1 MRHFLYFLFCFTSWG
16 LHGQKIFSHELNS
29 EQFPWTENAFDNAE
43 EQFQFAIVS
52 DRTGGHRAGV
62 FGHALGKLNRM
73 HPEFVM
79 SVGDL
84 IEGYTKDVDILDAQ
98 WAEFDSILNRLNM
111 RFFALPGNHDISNE
125 VMRQMWLD
133 RYGRSY
139 YHFRYKDVL
148 FLAFDS
154 NDGEGVMFSEEQ
166 INYFKQAL
174 SDNKDVRWTLVFMH
188 HPIWNFSAYNGFAQ
202 IEEALKER
210 PYTVFAGHTH
220 RYFKTVRQDR
230 NYYVLS
236 TTGGGSR
243 LRGPRVGEFDHITWV
258 TMTEDG
264 PDLLHL
270 ELSGLVE
277 GDVLTEETAALA
289 MILNQAAQIEH
300 LTLQGSEDQD
310 KILIRMANQ
319 LPERYRRESSGAFR
333 GGRDSGEVVRQ
344 ELIFEGRFYH
354 NHHLA
359 PEPNSFE
366 VRVPVDDVA
375 QIAIDVSR
383 MSGIDREDID
393 DLELDYTVWFEGEPF
408 APEFRLSGTQRIDFS
423 YPATGLR
430 MTDQDIFLQEH
441 QVSITADFPDA
452 VIRYTTD
459 GSDPDAQ
466 DPVFDSPILLRET
479 TTVKARY
486 FSQDNEAVSSV
497 VEKTYQKTIPAEPVV
512 LSVNKLKPGLR
523 YAYYEGDFS
532 ERVPDFEYL
541 NPVDE
546 GVVLDSDPNRIAE
559 RNNMRKD
566 HFAIAFEGYIEIP
579 RDDIYTFYTTSDDG
593 SILYINDQEVV
604 NNDGSHSTRTR
615 TGYIALKK
623 GWVPIRIGYFDD
635 FLGETLRIGLIEADG
650 TRREIPFSALR
661 HQPK

>member
-1 MRHFLYFLFCFTSWG
+1 MRLAFILLFSLSG
-16 LHGQKIFSHELNS
+16 LALSGQEPFSHELNTG
-29 EQFPWTENAFDNAE
+29 QFPWTNKAFDQADD
-43 EQFQFAIVS
+43 QFQFAIVS

-62 FGHALGKLNRM
+62 FGYALAKLNRL

-84 IEGYTKDVDILDAQ
+84 IEGYTKDTTILHAQ
-98 WAEFDSILNRLNM
+98 WAEFDSILSDLDM
-111 RFFALPGNHDISNE
+111 RFFALPGNHDISND

-154 NDGEGVMFSEEQ
+154 NDGEGVMFSDEQ
-166 INYFKQAL
+166 INYFKQVL
-174 SDNKDVRWTLVFMH
+174 DDNQDVRWTLLFMH
-188 HPIWNFSAYNGFAQ
+188 HPIWNFSEYNGFAA
-202 IEEALKER
+202 IEEALQDR

-230 NYYVLS
+230 NYYVLA

-258 TMTEDG
+258 TMTEAG

-270 ELSGLVE
+270 QLSGLVE
-277 GDVLTEETAALA
+277 GDVLSDETAALA

-300 LTLQGSEDQD
+300 LTLEGSDGSDQ
-310 KILIRMANQ
+310 ILIRMANQ
-319 LPERYRRESSGAFR
+319 LPERYRRESSGVFR
-333 GGRDSGEVVRQ
+333 EDRQ
-344 ELIFEGRFYH
+344 NDGVIRKELIFEGRFYH

-375 QIAIDVSR
+375 QIAIDVTR
-383 MSGIDREDID
+383 MIDVERTEID
-393 DLELDYTVWFEGEPF
+393 DLELDYTVRFEGEPL
-408 APEFRLSGTQRIDFS
+408 APEFLLSGTRTIDFS
-423 YPATGLR
+423 YPATGLN
-430 MTDQDIFLQEH
+430 MTDQDIFLDRH
-441 QVSITADFPDA
+441 TVAITADFPDA
-452 VIRYTTD
+452 IVRYTTD
-459 GSDPDAQ
+459 GTDPGPDA
-466 DPVFDSPILLRET
+466 PIYRQPIDLEQT

-486 FSQDNEAVSSV
+486 FSRDNQAVSTV
-497 VEKTYQKTIPAEPVV
+497 RERTYKKTTPRAPVN
-512 LSVNKLKPGLR
+512 LRSRDLQPGLR

-532 ERVPDFEYL
+532 ERVPDFDTL
-541 NPVDE
+541 DPVDE
-546 GVVLDSDPNRIAE
+546 GVAMDSDPNLIAE
-559 RNNMRKD
+559 KNNMRKD
-566 HFAIAFEGYIEIP
+566 HFAIEFSGFIEIP
-579 RDDIYTFYTTSDDG
+579 EDGIYTFYTTSDDG
-593 SILYINDQEVV
+593 SILYLHDQEVV

-623 GWVPIRIGYFDD
+623 GWAPIRIGYFDD
-635 FLGETLRIGLIEADG
+635 FLGENLRIGLIGSDG
-650 TRREIPFSALR
+650 TRREIPFADLY
-661 HQPK
+661 HKPE